1 MANTQ
6 LTRQIGEHLVV
17 SELGRHGII
26 ATPFS
31 GNMPDF
37 DVVALAPSGDSL
49 YIQVKAINTGDWQ
62 LDAKHFLLVE
72 YDKETDLQAKLGLRP
87 SPITP
92 LVFVFVK
99 IIQSGQDEFY
109 VLSYSD
115 VRKIVESGYRR
126 TKGKSFHF
134 ALRRNKILEFKVDDL
149 RDVAQAIERQAEQ
162 AGCTEPRD
170 SVSVAGRASQARGR

>member
-1 MANTQ
+1 MHDASPVVRFDDNVRQQYMANTQ

-17 SELGRHGII
+17 SELGRYGII

-62 LDAKHFLLVE
+62 LDANRFLRLE
-72 YDKETDLQAKLGLRP
+72 YDKQTDLQARLGLRTP
-87 SPITP
+87 AVTP
-92 LVFVFVK
+92 LVFVLIK
-99 IIQSGQDEFY
+99 IIESGRDEFY
-109 VLSYSD
+109 VIPYFD
-115 VRKIVESGYRR
+115 VQKIVAGGYRR

-134 ALRRNKILEFKVDDL
+134 ALRRKVISKFKVDNL
-149 RDVAQAIERQAEQ
+149 RDVTRAIERRH
-162 AGCTEPRD
+162 GHPH
-170 SVSVAGRASQARGR
+170 